1 MSWPVPFG
9 RLRAQ
14 SRAQG
19 TRTQLAR
26 FTPEGRALGFN
37 RAMRMDVLLS
47 VIDMVLAL
55 AALLGCQSLSE
66 LALGLVLG
74 CLFMAGFAGL
84 VATAHAPNSYR

>member
-1 MSWPVPFG
+1 
-9 RLRAQ
+9 
-14 SRAQG
+14 
-19 TRTQLAR
+19 
-26 FTPEGRALGFN
+26 
-37 RAMRMDVLLS
+37 MRMDVLLS